1 MLNHI
6 QSERRS
12 LNCNFIHL
20 IVINSRVVRWSWH
33 FMLRTGI
40 VPNTVED
47 RQLPVPLMDSIEEFG
62 VSCVMDKAKKETIG
76 FW

>member
-1 MLNHI
+1 
-6 QSERRS
+6 
-12 LNCNFIHL
+12 
-20 IVINSRVVRWSWH
+20 
-33 FMLRTGI
+33 MLRTGI

-62 VSCVMDKAKKETIG
+62 VSCVNTVMDKAKKETIG